1 MQSHLKSI
9 FTGMREMGEKLD
21 KDFIET
27 LTMDSFLE
35 LDNYKEFDGYF
46 KDYLNE
52 KNDSEKQ

>member
-27 LTMDSFLE
+27 ITMESFLE